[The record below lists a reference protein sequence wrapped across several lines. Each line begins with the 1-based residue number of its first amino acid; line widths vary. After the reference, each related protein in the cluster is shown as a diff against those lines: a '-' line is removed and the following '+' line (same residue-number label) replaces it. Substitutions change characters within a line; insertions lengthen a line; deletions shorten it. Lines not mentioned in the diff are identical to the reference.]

1 MVKSYG
7 ASKLLV
13 LVIER
18 HEADASFIEVEL
30 DRAGGTTAVLGEN

>member
-18 HEADASFIEVEL
+18 HEADASFIEVEF
-30 DRAGGTTAVLGEN
+30 DIASSATTMLG